1 MFSRTVLG
9 TLGILAS
16 VIALE
21 AQPAAARWVEEDF
34 WLKTPP
40 TYAIVPSN
48 DLGNAVT
55 VIGSRRQY
63 AAHKGDTFFDLAR
76 YYGLGYTELIEANPG
91 VDEWVPAENKP
102 IELPTE
108 FVLPQAEYAG
118 VVVNIPEMRLYY
130 YHPRKSDGTQTV
142 TTFPVGLGRDEWRT
156 PQGKFKIRGKTVNP
170 TWNIPPSIQKE
181 RIEKNGYTETSIP
194 GGSPD
199 NPLGKHRIE
208 LTLPMYMIHG
218 TNIPWGVGMQV
229 SHGCIRLYPED
240 IEQLFPMVPVGA
252 AGQFVYEPVKI
263 GARNGRIYAEIHKDI
278 YGMVPAYFSTARNI
292 LQKFGWQDRVDA
304 DLLVQAIEEQNG
316 VPMDIT
322 AGGPADDEFRPRSV
336 RAEPGQGAY

>member
-1 MFSRTVLG
+1 MVWRTVLIA
-9 TLGILAS
+9 LGIWAS
-16 VIALE
+16 VLGIGI
-21 AQPAAARWVEEDF
+21 QPANARWTEEDF
-34 WLKTPP
+34 ALKTAQP
-40 TYAIVPSN
+40 YVVVQSA
-48 DLGNAVT
+48 DLSRAVT

-76 YYGLGYTELIEANPG
+76 YYGLGYNELIEANPD

-108 FVLPQAEYAG
+108 WVLPQVEYVG

-130 YHPRKSDGTQTV
+130 FHPRKSDGAQTV

-156 PQGKFKIRGKTVNP
+156 PQGKFKIRGKTLNP
-170 TWNIPPSIQKE
+170 TWNIPESIQKE
-181 RIEKNGYTETSIP
+181 RIEKNGYTEKSIA

-199 NPLGKHRIE
+199 NPLGRHRIE
-208 LTLPMYMIHG
+208 LTLPMYGIHG

-252 AGQFVYEPVKI
+252 PGQFVYEPVKI

-278 YGMVPAYFSTARNI
+278 YGMVPAYFSTARNM
-292 LQKFGWQDRVDA
+292 LQKLGWQDRVDA

-322 AGGPADDEFRPRSV
+322 AGGPAHDEDDPRRV
-336 RAEPGQGAY
+336 RAEPSQHIY